1 MKKMTY
7 ILIGI
12 VGIVLIFIV
21 FMSFRYSNIEMPKYT
36 VLKSYGKNIELRQYP
51 NMIVAKTNVKDKSF
65 DNSGSDGFRSIAGYI
80 FGGNE
85 KSEKIAMT
93 SPVVMELGDS
103 ATMYFVMP
111 SQYKKDELPNPSN
124 KNVTIQEE
132 VSKVL
137 LVVRY
142 GGYSNDERIESHS
155 ELLRQIIQ
163 KHHLKASGPFM
174 YMGYNAPWDIIN
186 RRNEVAVEII
196 P

>member
-7 ILIGI
+7 ILIGFFSL
-12 VGIVLIFIV
+12 IVLFIIV
-21 FMSFRYSNIEMPKYT
+21 MSFRYQNIETPNYV
-36 VLKSYGKNIELRQYP
+36 VLKTYEKNIELRQYP
-51 NMIVAKTNVKDKSF
+51 QMIVAKTSLKDKSF
-65 DNSGSDGFRSIAGYI
+65 DNSGSAGFRSIAGYI

-93 SPVVMELGDS
+93 SPVVMELSDS

-111 SQYKKDELPNPSN
+111 SKYKKSELPNPSN
-124 KNVTIQEE
+124 NNVTIQEE
-132 VSKVL
+132 ASKIL

-142 GGYSNDERIESHS
+142 GGYTSDERVESHS
-155 ELLRQIIQ
+155 EVLRKIIQ
-163 KHHLKASGPFM
+163 KHHLKATGPFM

-196 P
+196 Q